1 MHGGVCAPS
10 RQERRC
16 IMLDFL
22 SKSGWSSCVS
32 SIGRSGRSGRQTI
45 EKCIFMFFGV
55 SLAIFASW
63 LALYFGYTAFV
74 VQTFSSW
81 LFLSIFLF
89 GSLCASLF
97 LISIAEQD
105 SKEAEKNQK
114 MANDVYE
121 AHATTI
127 SELAVSEKERK
138 VLRIVLSYTIT
149 QNLDELYSQF
159 VLNMEIV
166 PELRALGMLGLIDR
180 LQQMLENEI
189 ASAKEKI
196 VSHVES
202 TEVTLLKAKRHYDK
216 LIALRGKFK
225 VEKQG

>member
-1 MHGGVCAPS
+1 MFY
-10 RQERRC
+10 
-16 IMLDFL
+16 FL

-32 SIGRSGRSGRQTI
+32 SISKRSRQTI

-55 SLAIFASW
+55 SLAIFAYW

-105 SKEAEKNQK
+105 LKEAEKNQK

-138 VLRIVLSYTIT
+138 VLRIVLSYTTT
-149 QNLDELYSQF
+149 QNLDELYGPF
-159 VLNMEIV
+159 VQNMEIV
-166 PELRALGMLGLIDR
+166 PELRVLRMVGLIDR
-180 LQQMLENEI
+180 LKQMLETDI
-189 ASAKEKI
+189 ASAKEKA
-196 VSHVES
+196 VSRVES
-202 TEVTLLKAKRHYDK
+202 TEVMLLKAKRNYDH
-216 LIALRGKFK
+216 LVSLRVKFK
-225 VEKQG
+225 VEKQEFGM